1 MEEEKKRMEEKE
13 IALSWALDA
22 IKDVLGT
29 QSIRNKIV
37 NTFFPSSKNSR
48 YMKTFDAFQQYSFP
62 PFNEKEQEIL
72 QYCKEIMQ
80 LKNYVVFT
88 ATNIQEEE
96 NDNETHYQTYI
107 VDNTNKQLYVIDPAI
122 DPKKKKG
129 YGIYKPMVTYNTIQ
143 PFFVKHGYQF
153 QYIKL
158 TNPAQVST
166 EDVFCQSWSLYILL
180 EVLKKGISG
189 DTVIDIPKKQID
201 KYELLLNFYKQIL
214 IIETISDKLNST
226 YCKNVKKN
234 KSFIKKT
241 ANFKNVLEMNASDI
255 ILEMNATDLQ
265 V

>member
-1 MEEEKKRMEEKE
+1 M
-13 IALSWALDA
+13 
-22 IKDVLGT
+22 
-29 QSIRNKIV
+29 
-37 NTFFPSSKNSR
+37 
-48 YMKTFDAFQQYSFP
+48 
-62 PFNEKEQEIL
+62 
-72 QYCKEIMQ
+72 
-80 LKNYVVFT
+80 
-88 ATNIQEEE
+88 
-96 NDNETHYQTYI
+96 
-107 VDNTNKQLYVIDPAI
+107 
-122 DPKKKKG
+122 
-129 YGIYKPMVTYNTIQ
+129 
-143 PFFVKHGYQF
+143 
-153 QYIKL
+153 
-158 TNPAQVST
+158 
-166 EDVFCQSWSLYILL
+166 FCQSWSLYILL